1 MKNYDGPAH
10 GHKFAKLK
18 PTNHQK
24 FSNSLKLYTDDVRY
38 LSLEK
43 QLEKEISQMWEKDQD
58 IIITLLEGMGEV
70 KVISAK
76 ANV

>member
-1 MKNYDGPAH
+1 MLKRTDCQLINFDGDFLEMMDQA
-10 GHKFAKLK
+10 GRLR
-18 PTNHQK
+18 
-24 FSNSLKLYTDDVRY
+24 DDVHY
-38 LSLEK
+38 LSLDK
-43 QLEKEISQMWEKDQD
+43 QLEKELSQMWEKNQD

>member
-24 FSNSLKLYTDDVRY
+24 FSNSLKLYPSQFTIYTVLIKYNELSRY
-38 LSLEK
+38 KLK
-43 QLEKEISQMWEKDQD
+43 QISN
-58 IIITLLEGMGEV
+58 
-70 KVISAK
+70 
-76 ANV
+76 ANTGYTMVTQLANTV